1 MATSGRRRT
10 LTGTVVSDKM
20 DKTIVVEVQRTLM
33 HPVYK
38 KYIKRRKKYMAHDS
52 ENQCGIGDKVVIL
65 ESRPLSRKKRWVLRE
80 VLEKAE

>member
-1 MATSGRRRT
+1 METRGNRRS

-33 HPVYK
+33 HSVYK
-38 KYIKRRKKYMAHDS
+38 KFIRKRKKYMAHDS

-65 ESRPLSRKKRWVLRE
+65 ESRPLSKRKRWVLRE

>member
-1 MATSGRRRT
+1 METRGNRRT

-33 HPVYK
+33 HPVYRK
-38 KYIKRRKKYMAHDS
+38 FIRKRKKYMAHDS

-65 ESRPLSRKKRWVLRE
+65 ESRPLSKRKRWVLRE

>member
-1 MATSGRRRT
+1 MATRGKRRS

-20 DKTIVVEVQRTLM
+20 DKTIVVEVQRKLM

-38 KYIKRRKKYMAHDS
+38 KYIKKRKKYMAHDS

>member
-1 MATSGRRRT
+1 MATRGKRRT

-52 ENQCGIGDKVVIL
+52 ENQCGIGDKVIIL

>member
-1 MATSGRRRT
+1 MATSGKRRT
-10 LTGTVVSDKM
+10 LTGMVVSDKM
-20 DKTIVVEVQRTLM
+20 DKTIVVEVQRKLM
-33 HPVYK
+33 HPIYK
-38 KYIKRRKKYMAHDS
+38 KFINKRKRYMAHDS